1 MLISSGRLMRIDTE
15 TKDDK
20 TITKVI
26 RSFWKKG
33 CLIRTPFE
41 LICGYWG
48 AMWILE
54 SNIDATK
61 PFPYLGVKWI
71 QLEVID
77 GLKLSNLLSTHYE
90 KNQKKEFLSL
100 CVSS

>member
-1 MLISSGRLMRIDTE
+1 VS
-15 TKDDK
+15 
-20 TITKVI
+20 
-26 RSFWKKG
+26 
-33 CLIRTPFE
+33 
-41 LICGYWG
+41 
-48 AMWILE
+48 ILK

-61 PFPYLGVKWI
+61 PFTHLGVKWT

-77 GLKLSNLLSTHYE
+77 GLKLSNPLSTHYE

>member
-1 MLISSGRLMRIDTE
+1 LGLI
-15 TKDDK
+15 
-20 TITKVI
+20 
-26 RSFWKKG
+26 F
-33 CLIRTPFE
+33 
-41 LICGYWG
+41 GYWG
-48 AMWILE
+48 TMWILE

-61 PFPYLGVKWI
+61 PFLHLGVKWI

-77 GLKLSNLLSTHYE
+77 GLKSRNLLSNHYE

>member
-1 MLISSGRLMRIDTE
+1 VS
-15 TKDDK
+15 
-20 TITKVI
+20 
-26 RSFWKKG
+26 
-33 CLIRTPFE
+33 
-41 LICGYWG
+41 
-48 AMWILE
+48 ILE

-61 PFPYLGVKWI
+61 SFPYLQVKWI

-77 GLKLSNLLSTHYE
+77 ELKSSHPLSTHYK